1 MGFIKN
7 FLKDK
12 NSELREGWLELTS
25 EDQLE
30 QIIKDSHQKPVALFK
45 HSTRCGISTRAKFV
59 LEEDWDISTDELDFY
74 YLDLLQHRNISN
86 KIAELTGVQHQSPQV
101 LLIKDGEVLY
111 EETHHAINPGELKEY
126 L

>member
-7 FLKDK
+7 FLNDK
-12 NSELREGWLELTS
+12 NGELREGWLELTS

-30 QIIKDSHQKPVALFK
+30 QIIKDSHKKPVGLFK

-74 YLDLLQHRNISN
+74 YLDLLQYRNVSN
-86 KIAELTGVQHQSPQV
+86 KIAEVTGVQHQSPQV
-101 LLIKDGEVLY
+101 LLIKDGEVVY
-111 EETHHAINPGELKEY
+111 EETHHAINPGKLKEY

>member
-1 MGFIKN
+1 MGFLKN
-7 FLKDK
+7 FNKDK
-12 NSELREGWLELTS
+12 NSGLIDGWKELTS
-25 EDQLE
+25 EAQLDE
-30 QIIKDSHQKPVALFK
+30 IIKDSDSKPVAIFK

-59 LEEDWDISTDELDFY
+59 LEEEWDYKEEELDFY

-101 LLIKDGEVLY
+101 ILLKKGDPVY
-111 EETHHAINPGELKEY
+111 EETHHAISAKELREY